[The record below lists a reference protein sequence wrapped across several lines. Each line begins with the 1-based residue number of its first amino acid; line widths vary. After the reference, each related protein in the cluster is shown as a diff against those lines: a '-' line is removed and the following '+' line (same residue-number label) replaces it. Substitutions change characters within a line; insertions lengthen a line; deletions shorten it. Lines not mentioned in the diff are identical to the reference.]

1 MCSFCYFVILNYF
14 IFVLLVIK
22 LGLEICFVVLFFLII
37 YNGFIFCSDFF
48 YDLEFDFLKIMCFWM
63 YMYFVCLLVLVLFKY
78 DCYNLLLICNFY
90 MFCLLLYL
98 CFNLLIKLVMI
109 DSCYDSLLVL
119 LWMGVFLI
127 IILDNWGFFWWGWWF
142 IV

>member
-1 MCSFCYFVILNYF
+1 M
-14 IFVLLVIK
+14 
-22 LGLEICFVVLFFLII
+22 GLEICFVVLFFLII

-48 YDLEFDFLKIMCFWM
+48 YDLEFDFLKKMCFWM

-78 DCYNLLLICNFY
+78 DSYNLFLICNFY

-119 LWMGVFLI
+119 L
-127 IILDNWGFFWWGWWF
+127 
-142 IV
+142 